1 MFKKLR
7 KQIIV
12 IELAAF
18 LFVTVVILASIN
30 IIYHVQINRSAHQV
44 LTILAENDGHLSND
58 DSKKY
63 NDYAIGFN
71 SIMNEETPYNTRYF
85 FVEVDKNGEITDY
98 NLNHIAAISEDN
110 VSKIV
115 NKVYNRSQKEGSVS
129 TYRYLKKSTLS
140 GMMIYFVDCYMQQQY
155 FSYILKVS
163 LLIGGLCMLIIC
175 IFVYYFSGKII
186 SPMEKNVSLQKQ
198 FVTDA
203 SHELKTPLAA
213 ISANV
218 DVLELINNNPDAE
231 TITKKIKNQI
241 FQLNTLIN
249 EMLTLTKINST
260 EYMEQPF
267 ENVNISSIILQQIS
281 DMEPVMK
288 QKNITLKTSITENVQ
303 CMVRTKEISRLF
315 SVLLDNAIKYCTED
329 GVIRI
334 KLSKDYRNIHYI
346 ITNSSK
352 PLDKNDLDHIFDRF
366 YRGDKARTRKEGSY
380 GIGLSIA
387 KAIVTTH
394 KGKITAKNTPNGVQF
409 AVHIP
414 LKHS

>member
-1 MFKKLR
+1 MM
-7 KQIIV
+7 
-12 IELAAF
+12 
-18 LFVTVVILASIN
+18 VV
-30 IIYHVQINRSAHQV
+30 
-44 LTILAENDGHLSND
+44 
-58 DSKKY
+58 
-63 NDYAIGFN
+63 
-71 SIMNEETPYNTRYF
+71 
-85 FVEVDKNGEITDY
+85 
-98 NLNHIAAISEDN
+98 
-110 VSKIV
+110 
-115 NKVYNRSQKEGSVS
+115 
-129 TYRYLKKSTLS
+129 
-140 GMMIYFVDCYMQQQY
+140 
-155 FSYILKVS
+155 
-163 LLIGGLCMLIIC
+163 C

-186 SPMEKNVSLQKQ
+186 RPMEKNVSLQKQ

-218 DVLELINNNPDAE
+218 DVLELMNDNPDAE
-231 TITKKIKNQI
+231 ATTKKIKNQI

-267 ENVNISSIILQQIS
+267 ETLNISNIILQQLS

-303 CMVRTKEISRLF
+303 CMARAKEISRLF

-334 KLSKDYRNIHYI
+334 RLSKDYRNIHYT

-352 PLDKNDLDHIFDRF
+352 PLDKIELDHIFDRF

-387 KAIVTTH
+387 KAIVTNH

>member
-30 IIYHVQINRSAHQV
+30 LIYHIQINRSAHQV
-44 LTILAENDGHLSND
+44 LTILAENEGKLPND
-58 DSKKY
+58 DNQEY
-63 NDYAIGFN
+63 NDYVIGFN
-71 SIMNEETPYNTRYF
+71 SIINEETPYSTRYF
-85 FVEVDKNGEITDY
+85 FVELDNSGQITGY
-98 NLNHIAAISEDN
+98 NLSHIAAISEDN

-115 NKVYNRSQKEGSVS
+115 NRAYNISKNEGSVS
-129 TYRYLKKSTLS
+129 TYRYLKKNTSS
-140 GMMIYFVDCYMQQQY
+140 GMIIYFVDCYMQQQY

-163 LLIGGLCMLIIC
+163 LLIGGLCMMVVC

-186 SPMEKNVSLQKQ
+186 RPMEKNVSLQKQ

-218 DVLELINNNPDAE
+218 DVLELMNDNPDAE
-231 TITKKIKNQI
+231 ATTKKIKNQI

-267 ENVNISSIILQQIS
+267 ETLNISNIILQQLS

-303 CMVRTKEISRLF
+303 CMARAKEISRLF

-334 KLSKDYRNIHYI
+334 RLSKDYRNIHYT

-352 PLDKNDLDHIFDRF
+352 PLDKIELDHIFDRF

-387 KAIVTTH
+387 KAIVTNH